1 MHDNAPSTPAPS
13 TPSGAAWRFRVAPW
27 VLAFATAVVVT
38 TEFIVVGLLPMMVND
53 LGVTIADGGGL
64 VSWFAVAAAVGGPLL
79 TIAAGGISPR
89 RIFQGVL
96 LVFVA
101 GNLMTALAPAYALLV
116 VIRIIEGAALPVLV
130 SIGSVALAQIAGDD
144 RSARG
149 VAVIYLG
156 VVVGIVLA
164 VPAGVML
171 ADVHGWP
178 VTFLVL
184 ASLSL
189 VAMLLCGLF
198 PATDATTV
206 FSRTSQVVILR
217 RPVVL
222 AHLVLSAIIGTALF
236 APYTYLAAYLA
247 RVMGFNPDRV
257 ALLLLWFGLAGVVG
271 NSMAGRVAARGP
283 TATTMAVAAL
293 LMVVTAV
300 MPLIPGNQALLLPVL
315 ALWGAVHAATF
326 LVSQVRVMRVA
337 PEAPAF
343 ASSLNISAGNIG
355 IAAGAIVGGWVVRHA
370 GLDAI
375 GYGGLAFAACALVLA
390 TVLNLHHE
398 WRSARKGV
406 WFTNRSRHRSRQAA
420 MKRAH

>member
-1 MHDNAPSTPAPS
+1 
-13 TPSGAAWRFRVAPW
+13 

-38 TEFIVVGLLPMMVND
+38 TEFIVVGLLPMMVSD

-79 TIAAGGISPR
+79 TIAAGGIAPR

-101 GNLMTALAPAYALLV
+101 GNFLTALAPAYALLV

-130 SIGSVALAQIAGDD
+130 SIGSVAIAQLTGDE

-156 VVVGIVLA
+156 VVVGVVLA

-171 ADVHGWP
+171 ADAHGWP
-178 VTFLVL
+178 ITFLVL
-184 ASLSL
+184 AALSL
-189 VAMLLCGLF
+189 VAMLLCGLL
-198 PATDATTV
+198 PATEATGATEATTV
-206 FSRTSQVVILR
+206 FSRASQVVILR

-222 AHLVLSAIIGTALF
+222 AHLALSAIVGIALF

-247 RVMGFNPDRV
+247 RVLGFDADRV
-257 ALLLLWFGLAGVVG
+257 ALLLLWFGLAGVAG
-271 NSMAGRVAARGP
+271 NSIAGRVVARGP
-283 TATTMAVAAL
+283 TATTMVAAA
-293 LMVVTAV
+293 LMMAVTAAT
-300 MPLIPGNQALLLPVL
+300 PLIAGHHALLLPVL

-337 PEAPAF
+337 PDAPAF
-343 ASSLNISAGNIG
+343 AASLNISAGNIG
-355 IAAGAIVGGWVVRHA
+355 IAAGAIVGAWVVRHV

-375 GYGGLAFAACALVLA
+375 GYGGLMFAAAAFVLA
-390 TVLNLHHE
+390 TVLTLLNLPQE
-398 WRSARKGV
+398 WRPARRG
-406 WFTNRSRHRSRQAA
+406 WWSTSRSRHSCP
-420 MKRAH
+420 